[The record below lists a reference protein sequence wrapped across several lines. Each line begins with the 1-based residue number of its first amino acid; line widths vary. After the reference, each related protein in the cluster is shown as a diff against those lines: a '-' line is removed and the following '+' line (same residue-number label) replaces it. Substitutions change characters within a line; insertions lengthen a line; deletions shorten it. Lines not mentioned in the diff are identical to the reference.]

1 MARQYNR
8 QNSVLGVSRLRDFKK
23 GRKFLVYISTYS
35 GTVRAVVRKYFY
47 VNQHFNKIGQLSEYD
62 PKMSIFV
69 RKSSD
74 NGVYWLFS

>member
-47 VNQHFNKIGQLSEYD
+47 VNQW
-62 PKMSIFV
+62 KMRVSVISGYIELGRMSHV
-69 RKSSD
+69 
-74 NGVYWLFS
+74 